1 MNGVK
6 RIAIVATFSLLIA
19 TGTTAQ
25 NAVTQW
31 NSIAISEA
39 RSSAAPGSATPGGA
53 GVYVAYV
60 QLAVYNAVTAID
72 GGFEPYKYSLTAPA
86 GASADAAAIEAA
98 YETLLQ
104 VLPDQQSYLN
114 GQYNDP
120 VVGIASIP
128 DGPAKEN
135 GKMVGH
141 ASASAL

>member
-60 QLAVYNAVTAID
+60 QLAVYNAVNAID
-72 GGFEPYKYSLTAPA
+72 GRFEPYKYSLTAPA

-98 YETLLQ
+98 YRTLLH
-104 VLPDQQSYLN
+104 LFPDQKLYLDT
-114 GQYNDP
+114 QYSDP
-120 VVGIASIP
+120 LVGMASRSEERRV
-128 DGPAKEN
+128 GKECR
-135 GKMVGH
+135 
-141 ASASAL
+141 SRW